1 MNLKATETKV
11 TIYIL
16 LLIFFYVFYMMN
28 VVKKYANK
36 RTNFAKYTD
45 SVPEEGVNFP
55 ALTFCFKPS
64 FKSSMVKLHKLPS
77 QFCIEP
83 TLVNERT
90 QSILDNINMT
100 WNEFCL
106 DISYKLERDFTIDLV
121 DLSVYKR
128 TQLKNGINKFEKKEV
143 EMREM
148 FTKYN
153 GLCYIMLSDLSFT
166 EYSLYMVNI
175 TMLVSFFTCS

>member
-1 MNLKATETKV
+1 
-11 TIYIL
+11 
-16 LLIFFYVFYMMN
+16 MN
-28 VVKKYANK
+28 VLNQYANK

-45 SVPEEGVNFP
+45 SVPGEGVEFP

-64 FKSSMVKLHKLPS
+64 FKPLMLKLHNVPS
-77 QFCIEP
+77 LFCLEP
-83 TLVNERT
+83 TQVNEMT
-90 QSILDNINMT
+90 QLILDNANMT

-106 DISYKLERDFTIDLV
+106 NISYKLERDFTIDLV
-121 DLSVYKR
+121 DLSFYKR
-128 TQLKNGINKFEKKEV
+128 TQLKNGINKFGKKEV

-166 EYSLYMVNI
+166 EYSLYNINI
-175 TMLVSFFTCS
+175 TMLVSFFAVGFMWCGGNSTISF

>member
-1 MNLKATETKV
+1 
-11 TIYIL
+11 
-16 LLIFFYVFYMMN
+16 MN
-28 VVKKYANK
+28 VLNQYANK

-64 FKSSMVKLHKLPS
+64 FMSSIVKLHKLPS

-106 DISYKLERDFTIDLV
+106 NISYKLERDFTINLV
-121 DLSVYKR
+121 DLSVQKG
-128 TQLKNGINKFEKKEV
+128 TQLKKGINELGENEV
-143 EMREM
+143 EIREL
-148 FTKYN
+148 FTMHD
-153 GLCYIMLSDLSFT
+153 GLCYVMISNLQFT
-166 EYSLYMVNI
+166 DYAYYMINV
-175 TMLVSFFTCS
+175 TVLVSFFFYLQ